1 MARSVV
7 EANAAIGRIRSMPYG
22 RARSEAAEREARR
35 IEQEGP
41 DEARAYA
48 LTALVEALTWGD
60 EYEKAFLPFTRLLR
74 WWDVHPE
81 QFDRYDQSVMFWE
94 FGWIM
99 SDLPQIPTVNRA
111 QIEATLDDME
121 RRFAL
126 ANRGMERVWSTRLDW
141 ALLRGGADVDQIF
154 TSWLTMPLDEDDS
167 CAACH
172 EALHAEYLAWK
183 GQTEQAIAV
192 LESAIAADV
201 TCSREPAAMLT
212 DLAVAYLG
220 VGRTQE
226 AEEILPKALAELKK
240 AVSTSLS
247 SAYARVFEVYG
258 RGQRPDLALDLLAE
272 RLKDVEAG
280 TPYRRLIVLRR
291 IVAGCAALVAV
302 GLGSEPVDLPGLP
315 VTDVAQL
322 HDWALAQAEEL
333 SAQFDR
339 RNGTA
344 EQSSRLAAARRAQP
358 VPQRLEFRGVVPA
371 ADAPAEPTPA
381 GPSGQA
387 ETGNQTA
394 SAGLEPDQPQV
405 GQARRQA
412 EQAWAEERWL
422 EAATAFQQAA
432 EEAQADGLLRLSG
445 WDWAEAARCLQQAGQ
460 PDQASQAYRQGLS
473 RLRAGDAPVE
483 ELSQVLVA
491 WAPTVG
497 PDDWS
502 EFAEETASAHGQ
514 LPALVSER
522 SDGPELDD
530 LAGFGLTFRPIRRQ
544 LKARADLDDALARV
558 LASWAGPER
567 SQTAIERARS
577 ATEIYRS
584 VGAPFDA
591 AHSDWLL
598 ARLAENEG
606 WYDQAQDYYKA
617 AAAGFRSGGQR
628 QAGHRRQ
635 VAQAWVELCRRL
647 GLDDQAEA
655 AARELED

>member
-74 WWDVHPE
+74 WWDAHPE

-99 SDLPQIPTVNRA
+99 SDLPQIPTVARV

-141 ALLRGGADVDQIF
+141 ALLRGGDDVDQIF
-154 TSWLTMPLDEDDS
+154 TTWLTMPLDEDDS

-172 EALHAEYLAWK
+172 EALHAEYLTWR
-183 GQTEQAIAV
+183 GQTDQAIAV
-192 LESAIAADV
+192 LEAAIASDV
-201 TCSREPAAMLT
+201 NCSREPAAMLT

-220 VGRTQE
+220 AGRTQE

-291 IVAGCAALVAV
+291 IVSGCAALVAV
-302 GLGSEPVDLPGLP
+302 GLGATAVELPGLP
-315 VTDVAQL
+315 VADLAQL
-322 HDWALAQAEEL
+322 HDWALAQAEQL

-339 RNGTA
+339 RNGTT
-344 EQSSRLAAARRAQP
+344 EQSSRLAAARLAQP
-358 VPQRLEFRGVVPA
+358 TGQRLEFRGVAQATSAPDQPTAEPKNGPAPGPDQPA
-371 ADAPAEPTPA
+371 ADD
-381 GPSGQA
+381 Q
-387 ETGNQTA
+387 
-394 SAGLEPDQPQV
+394 PDQPRV

-412 EQAWAEERWL
+412 EQAWAEQRWL
-422 EAATAFQQAA
+422 EAATAFQEAA

-460 PDQASQAYRQGLS
+460 AGPAGQAYRQSLS
-473 RLRAGDAPVE
+473 RLQAGDAPVE

-491 WAPTVG
+491 WAPTVD
-497 PDDWS
+497 PADWA
-502 EFAEETASAHGQ
+502 EFDERTASARGQ
-514 LPALVSER
+514 LPPLVSER

-558 LASWAGPER
+558 LASWAGPEQR
-567 SQTAIERARS
+567 QTAIERARS
-577 ATEIYRS
+577 AAEIYRS
-584 VGAPFDA
+584 VGAALDA
-591 AHSDWLL
+591 AHCDWLL
-598 ARLAENEG
+598 ARLAEAEG
-606 WYDQAQDYYKA
+606 WVDQAQDYYKA
-617 AAAGFRSGGQR
+617 AAAGFRAGGQR
-628 QAGHRRQ
+628 QAEYRHQ
-635 VAQAWVELCRRL
+635 VAQAWVALCRRED
-647 GLDDQAEA
+647 LDEQAEA